1 MFRQNRSSKNLYNQ
15 ILIATMQS
23 VKAIELVRLLLACT
37 LFLAATATTPIYLFA
52 RPAVAADA
60 CQIGTPCATDPA
72 CKIVGDTHMLEWKS
86 TAPAKIIVVC
96 IHGLGLCAMAYKPLA
111 KELSQVGIDG
121 YGVNVRGFGPDRDKA
136 DRAKLNCIDTA
147 HDIGKLLVDIR
158 KQHPDYKVYLLG
170 ESMGG
175 ALAIR
180 AAAENS
186 DLIDGVVC
194 SAPAWKL
201 LKTRST
207 AVKGVVEL
215 YLFRSRKPGIASRG
229 VIHQATTDHE
239 LREHWLAEQSHKMK
253 LSRKEAT
260 DFIRFVSKTD
270 SYAKKVTKPV
280 LVMQGLV
287 DHLVSPKAVA
297 KIFGDIP
304 ASNKEFLIDAKG
316 EHLLLEEGKFS
327 PVLLE
332 KLIAWLKA
340 DQSITKLDA
349 IKPIASITVIND
361 HTLSPAASR
370 RLLSLRKLAESDHV
384 VRWAGALKNV
394 HQGLDFSGKID
405 LAPLADLPHLYAV
418 GPLENL
424 QGEVTIWDGKPLISR
439 VVEVSK
445 DDRVKVDSSLVGKAC
460 FLVYGQAQS
469 WKESKLDSSL
479 TAKQVDQVVK
489 DAATKYGINTDK
501 PFPFLIEGVAK
512 SARYHV
518 MNRTESAPPT
528 PGSESHEKSKVRFTL
543 QDTPVSIL
551 GFYSEHH
558 QAIFTHHSS
567 FVHMHVKAA
576 DDKIAGHLETIDLEP
591 GARLF
596 LPNGYLH

>member
-1 MFRQNRSSKNLYNQ
+1 MNLFYQRQLNR
-15 ILIATMQS
+15 
-23 VKAIELVRLLLACT
+23 VKRAKSTKFSRLLLACT
-37 LFLAATATTPIYLFA
+37 LFMVSTQAAQIYLFA
-52 RPAVAADA
+52 SSAVAADA
-60 CQIGTPCATDPA
+60 CQIGSPCATDPA

-111 KELSQVGIDG
+111 KQLSQVGIDG

-147 HDIGKLLVDIR
+147 NDIGKLLVDIR
-158 KQHPDYKVYLLG
+158 KQYPDYKVYLLG

-239 LREHWLAEQSHKMK
+239 LREHWLAGQSHKMK
-253 LSRKEAT
+253 LSRKEAI
-260 DFIRFVSKTD
+260 DFVRFVSKTD

-280 LVMQGLV
+280 LVMQGL
-287 DHLVSPKAVA
+287 DDRLVSPKAVA

-340 DQSITKLDA
+340 DLSVPKLA
-349 IKPIASITVIND
+349 SSKPIASITVIND
-361 HTLSPAASR
+361 QTLSPAASH
-370 RLLSLRKLAESDHV
+370 RLSSLQKLAESGHV
-384 VRWAGALKNV
+384 VRSAGALKIV
-394 HQGLDFSGKID
+394 H
-405 LAPLADLPHLYAV
+405 
-418 GPLENL
+418 
-424 QGEVTIWDGKPLISR
+424 
-439 VVEVSK
+439 
-445 DDRVKVDSSLVGKAC
+445 
-460 FLVYGQAQS
+460 
-469 WKESKLDSSL
+469 
-479 TAKQVDQVVK
+479 
-489 DAATKYGINTDK
+489 
-501 PFPFLIEGVAK
+501 
-512 SARYHV
+512 
-518 MNRTESAPPT
+518 
-528 PGSESHEKSKVRFTL
+528 
-543 QDTPVSIL
+543 
-551 GFYSEHH
+551 
-558 QAIFTHHSS
+558 
-567 FVHMHVKAA
+567 
-576 DDKIAGHLETIDLEP
+576 
-591 GARLF
+591 
-596 LPNGYLH
+596 